1 MADLGNL
8 WFSLGL
14 DDKKFEKQWNAAFAK
29 YKQQAKI
36 DVGVQIAPTDLT
48 QLNDIQN
55 KLNAFANRFNGNT
68 KAKIDLEVTPN
79 TLQALQALKSLG
91 GTKGDWAAVKEAAK
105 ALREVSKAATQA
117 AMDQQKLNNQVAKG
131 QKKVNANYNQQSL
144 WLQNL
149 SNLASNY
156 FSLYTVKNFATEL
169 ATVTG
174 EFEKQRVT
182 LQAMVG
188 EMEGLD
194 IYNKMK
200 ELSVQSPF
208 QFKDLASYAK
218 QLAAFSVP
226 YNELYDTTKRLAD
239 VSAGLGVDM
248 SRIILAYGQIRS
260 AGVLRGT
267 ELRQLT
273 EAGVPIL
280 EKLADKIYE
289 ATGKTVALGDV
300 FDKVSQKAIS
310 FEMVKEVFE
319 DMTSAGGKFYNM
331 QEVQAETLS
340 GKISNLKDAYA
351 IMLTEIGENTE
362 GMLKGSVEWLYK
374 LIENWENVGR
384 AVISV
389 AGAYGIYQATHVA
402 MFSWEKLKLVGLFAK
417 KMLEFHFNIKKA
429 AESMIALKV
438 ASSSGV
444 WGVILGVLTAIGLAL
459 WQADKAAKAFNKEL
473 DRIYN
478 KQTSELKR
486 EERAFE
492 ELKKAIEGAT
502 EGSQARREAID
513 EFNNQFGPYLQ
524 NLLTETNTA
533 TELAIAYDKVTEAIK
548 NKNKQEGF
556 IKAQTLIDEEYGTKI
571 STTLSSMVKRL
582 KKGSESWSGL
592 DEDLAEDVA
601 VKIRTELEKNINI
614 TRSELE
620 EILKKRFGEEVGR
633 SAIHILDNI
642 SDSGQEILTQK
653 DLIKVLQG
661 ELEEYNSKLVS
672 TRKEYERLSQTD
684 NFSLKAEEEL
694 VNRVNNFY
702 EKRLADLKE
711 QKNLT
716 KEQFEEEK
724 KQIELLKYQ
733 ELAEGYGAMGLT
745 KMADM
750 YDAEWEALIKKTDGW
765 RAKIS
770 ESVEKL
776 GLTVG
781 FAPKIDETYP
791 KYVARIREE
800 WKNTTEAIEKYN
812 GKDVDGGLKV
822 LKKEKNALT
831 KLAELCG
838 IILDPK
844 KDTKDAKEEERKRIN
859 ALKDEYNWLVKVY
872 EAYKKYIEEG
882 VSVKDAKNMVL
893 GDFTDIP
900 INFKPAFEGETDI
913 YTWFRTEM
921 GRLAAEAE
929 KKGSDTGIAF
939 KSGLVRKMGTINAEE
954 VLKSLKLGEK
964 IQDELTK
971 WGLEDFALTGEGVTL
986 DISKAIKDQFV
997 ADNEAFSRRKELL
1010 DRIAEAERG
1019 NEAQINALKKEYG
1032 ENWLVEAKERANEL
1046 YELEIANNRKIAED
1060 KIKEMGKAYA
1070 KQAIEGS
1077 FTTDFFSNLSEKTF
1091 TQLKEASAKLKGMIA
1106 SPSFL
1111 MDTDYLDKVASGE
1124 LSQEQIDK
1132 HIEQWK
1138 EYISLLQGD
1147 TDVQHFEKVKKAV
1160 VETGKALS
1168 DVIGS
1173 IRDLAKQDSV
1183 FSGLLEGLGV
1193 GVDAATNIAGAF
1205 EKKVTYDKE
1214 GNKLSESLSL
1224 NWGSIAS
1231 SAAALVG
1238 NIIRSVI
1245 AARQY
1250 RDEMARAAE
1259 SFTASITASRR
1270 ELKIAGEE
1278 FETIFGENLISAL
1291 QADSEAISEIS
1302 RELKTA
1308 SSEVSK
1314 MKVVTRKGFFGIG
1327 VKQTTLKD
1335 LAPQLF
1341 KADGSVNYEYL
1352 DEFLEAYGDKLSD
1365 SQKTLLENLKNT
1377 YSQYENAMADTTE
1390 YLKGIFSDTAS
1401 TIAERMMDSFAQTGD
1416 AATEL
1421 GDLVSGVAK
1430 QMAKDLIQSLLV
1442 DQYLTPAMDRIKALY
1457 NPQDKAYEQDATLR
1471 TQKAIVAMQDAISAA
1486 GQAVPEVNRLLEAI
1500 QAMGVDLSADSEN
1513 ASQVLS
1519 GLTEDQQNLLVS
1531 YINAIRADV
1540 SMNKGMLTSIVN
1552 SVGTIN
1558 NNIATAIVIW
1568 TQIEANTHRSADG
1581 VDRIIGFFESV
1592 MGPYDGGAGQAFQ
1605 VNIA

>member
-14 DDKKFEKQWNAAFAK
+14 DDSKFEKQWNAAFAK

-91 GTKGDWAAVKEAAK
+91 GTKDDWRTVKEAAK

-117 AMDQQKLNNQVAKG
+117 AIDQQKLNNQVAKG
-131 QKKVNANYNQQSL
+131 QKQVNSNYKVQSV
-144 WLQNL
+144 WIQNL
-149 SNLASNY
+149 TNLASNY
-156 FSLYTVKNFATEL
+156 FSIYAVKNFVTEL
-169 ATVTG
+169 ANVTG

-200 ELSVQSPF
+200 ELSVVSPF

-260 AGVLRGT
+260 AGVLKGT

-289 ATGKTVALGDV
+289 TTGKTVALGDV

-351 IMLTEIGENTE
+351 IMLTEMGDKTDGLLRGGVE
-362 GMLKGSVEWLYK
+362 GLYK
-374 LIENWENVGR
+374 LIDN
-384 AVISV
+384 
-389 AGAYGIYQATHVA
+389 
-402 MFSWEKLKLVGLFAK
+402 WEKLGRVVIIAASSFGALQAVKIAQWAANGVVKISELNFSLNRLYKEARQTHGAFVSLFSAFAK
-417 KMLEFHFNIKKA
+417 AN
-429 AESMIALKV
+429 
-438 ASSSGV
+438 G
-444 WGVILGVLTAIGLAL
+444 IGLIITAL
-459 WQADKAAKAFNKEL
+459 AGLAAYF
-473 DRIYN
+473 I
-478 KQTSELKR
+478 T
-486 EERAFE
+486 
-492 ELKKAIEGAT
+492 
-502 EGSQARREAID
+502 ARREAVAFDRELNKMLSSQSNKIKD
-513 EFNNQFGPYLQ
+513 EVAELDALAKSIKEANIGSKERETLIAEMNSKYGNYLENMLSEKNTANEVAEAHNKIANALKNRREQEALLSARQKVEDVYGANVDNLISKFEDKFMKRGEGHTARETAFVSEFIKKYIAQ
-524 NLLTETNTA
+524 NPNIENLTE
-533 TELAIAYDKVTEAIK
+533 
-548 NKNKQEGF
+548 
-556 IKAQTLIDEEYGTKI
+556 
-571 STTLSSMVKRL
+571 
-582 KKGSESWSGL
+582 
-592 DEDLAEDVA
+592 
-601 VKIRTELEKNINI
+601 
-614 TRSELE
+614 
-620 EILKKRFGEEVGR
+620 
-633 SAIHILDNI
+633 
-642 SDSGQEILTQK
+642 
-653 DLIKVLQG
+653 
-661 ELEEYNSKLVS
+661 
-672 TRKEYERLSQTD
+672 
-684 NFSLKAEEEL
+684 
-694 VNRVNNFY
+694 
-702 EKRLADLKE
+702 
-711 QKNLT
+711 LT
-716 KEQFEEEK
+716 KAMEK
-724 KQIELLKYQ
+724 AGFDSKQIEDAFYVLVKHQTTGLDIFTNLVEATNEYNTKMEIATTKVVESFNATSFDSLKTLKQVEMIEAAYNQVLALINKEVGLTPSEREEKETKARISYLKALKDAYAGMPEKVKEYDQ
-733 ELAEGYGAMGLT
+733 EL
-745 KMADM
+745 
-750 YDAEWEALIKKTDGW
+750 KKLLNTEKGW
-765 RAKIS
+765 RDSIAKD
-770 ESVEKL
+770 VEKL
-776 GLTVG
+776 GLTAG
-781 FAPKIDETYP
+781 FAPKADESYP
-791 KYVARIREE
+791 KYIERIREE
-800 WKNTTEAIEKYN
+800 WELINKAIEKYN
-812 GKDVDGGLKV
+812 GKDVDGGLAAYT
-822 LKKEKNALT
+822 KKKDALL
-831 KLAELCG
+831 KLAKLWG

-844 KDTKDAKEEERKRIN
+844 KDTKDSKEAERKRIN

-872 EAYKKYIEEG
+872 EAYNQYRKQGLTDEESKK
-882 VSVKDAKNMVL
+882 SVLADSPEMPELLKY
-893 GDFTDIP
+893 
-900 INFKPAFEGETDI
+900 AFEGDYDI
-913 YTWFRTEM
+913 AEWFRDEM
-921 GRLAAEAE
+921 GVLSREAA
-929 KKGSDTGIAF
+929 KNGSDIGQALALAIIQKLGGINYKEA
-939 KSGLVRKMGTINAEE
+939 ID
-954 VLKSLKLGEK
+954 VLKIKKDLDK
-964 IQDELTK
+964 ELAK
-971 WGLEDFALTGEGVTL
+971 WGMEDFALKGEGVTL
-986 DISKAIKDQFV
+986 DISKILRDQFI
-997 ADNEAFSRRKELL
+997 ADNEAAAKRDELL
-1010 DRIAEAERG
+1010 KQTAKLRE
-1019 NEAQINALKKEYG
+1019 QYG
-1032 ENWLVEAKERANEL
+1032 EDWYNSEVARINKL
-1046 YELEIANNRKIAED
+1046 YNLEIGNNRKIAQD
-1060 KIKEMGKAYA
+1060 KINGLA
-1070 KQAIEGS
+1070 KKSAEELMQSVGISPEFMSSLADKSIA
-1077 FTTDFFSNLSEKTF
+1077 
-1091 TQLKEASAKLKGMIA
+1091 QLKEAATKLRTLALGKIDVSDEVKKEAEKAKISIETLVDAIRAFLTGSEFEINAEGSEKMKKNLQSALSAAKELVSSLRALDKDNVALQGILDFAEMGLGMAESIAKG
-1106 SPSFL
+1106 
-1111 MDTDYLDKVASGE
+1111 DYLAAAIQLVTGVIN
-1124 LSQEQIDK
+1124 QI
-1132 HIEQWK
+1132 
-1138 EYISLLQGD
+1138 
-1147 TDVQHFEKVKKAV
+1147 A
-1160 VETGKALS
+1160 A
-1168 DVIGS
+1168 
-1173 IRDLAKQDSV
+1173 AKQYREEMEKAADS
-1183 FSGLLEGLGV
+1183 L
-1193 GVDAATNIAGAF
+1193 T
-1205 EKKVTYDKE
+1205 T
-1214 GNKLSESLSL
+1214 
-1224 NWGSIAS
+1224 
-1231 SAAALVG
+1231 
-1238 NIIRSVI
+1238 
-1245 AARQY
+1245 
-1250 RDEMARAAE
+1250 
-1259 SFTASITASRR
+1259 SITASRR

-1430 QMAKDLIQSLLV
+1430 QMGQDLIESILLE
-1442 DQYLTPAMDRIKALY
+1442 QYLQPYMDRIKDLY
-1457 NPQDKAYEQDATLR
+1457 NPNSNLYEADPTLR
-1471 TQKAIVAMQDAISAA
+1471 VQKAILAYQEGLSAIESGASEFNKIFQ
-1486 GQAVPEVNRLLEAI
+1486 GIKDL
-1500 QAMGVDLSADSEN
+1500 GVDFSTGAEN